1 VVGAAGAAPRPRL
14 LPRGYGFAVA
24 GIAVGMAGLVALGA
38 LSDRISRFID
48 GGHRFVL
55 GQISV
60 AGAGIGT
67 GAGFTAGG
75 LLRRQTIVAIRRVP
89 GVSAV
94 QGQVMVPFNPAT
106 SQLFSVNQEL
116 VLGVDLGVPSPN
128 RNYPTFPIAE
138 GRALAPADRGRVVLG
153 AELAVSRAL
162 HAGGRLRIGARD
174 FDVIGVG
181 ERLLTAPDRFAIV
194 PIEDARELWLDLD
207 PTLRALFSTGGALAP
222 ADLNTGA
229 AVGWADGVDPDAL
242 AARIRREVDGVNV
255 VAPGEVARQLAG
267 STAFF
272 SWLMAGITGIGLL
285 IGGLSLSNTV
295 AASTF
300 ERIRDFGIKQA
311 IGATDLQ
318 LLGEVFRES
327 LAVSLGGGVLGTAI
341 AVLVGTAVDARA
353 AQAGQRLF
361 LFSTR
366 LVLFALGFALAL
378 GAIAGAYATARI
390 LRVSPAE
397 AIRRGA

>member
-1 VVGAAGAAPRPRL
+1 VSGARAPRRLRL
-14 LPRGYGFAVA
+14 LPRGYGFAIA
-24 GIAVGMAGLVALGA
+24 GITVGMAGLVALGA
-38 LSDRISRFID
+38 LSGRISRFID

-75 LLRRQTIVAIRRVP
+75 LLRRETLESIRNVP
-89 GVSAV
+89 GVATV
-94 QGQVMVPFNPAT
+94 QAQVMLPLNPST

-116 VLGVDLGVPSPN
+116 VLGMDLTVPSPN
-128 RNYPTFPIAE
+128 RNYPTFPLAE
-138 GRALAPADRGRVVLG
+138 GRPLSPADRGRAIVG
-153 AELAVSRAL
+153 AELAAGRGL
-162 HAGGRLRIGARD
+162 HVGSRLRIGSRD
-174 FDVIGVG
+174 FEVIGVG
-181 ERLLTAPDRFAIV
+181 ERLLTAPDRFVVV
-194 PIEDARELWLDLD
+194 PIEDARELWLGLD
-207 PTLRALFSTGGALAP
+207 PTLRALFMAGGMVTP
-222 ADLNTGA
+222 ADLNSGA
-229 AVGWADGVDPDAL
+229 AVGWRDGVDPDAL
-242 AARIRREVDGVNV
+242 AVRIRQEVAGVNV

-272 SWLMAGITGIGLL
+272 SWLMTGITGIGLL

-295 AASTF
+295 AAATF

-311 IGATDLQ
+311 LGATDLR
-318 LLGEVFRES
+318 LLGEVLRES
-327 LAVSLGGGVLGTAI
+327 LTVSLAGGVLGTVL
-341 AVLVGTAVDARA
+341 AVLGGTAVDARA

-361 LFSTR
+361 LFSTG
-366 LVLFALGFALAL
+366 LVVFAISFAIAL
-378 GAIAGAYATARI
+378 GAIAGAYATFRI

>member
-1 VVGAAGAAPRPRL
+1 MSGRGVARRRRL
-14 LPRGYGFAVA
+14 LPRGYGFAIA

-38 LSDRISRFID
+38 LADRISRFID

-75 LLRRQTIVAIRRVP
+75 LLRRQTIEAIRRVP
-89 GVSAV
+89 GVAAI
-94 QGQVMVPFNPAT
+94 QAQVMLPLNPGT
-106 SQLFSVNQEL
+106 SELFSVNQEL

-128 RNYPTFPIAE
+128 RNYPTSPIAE
-138 GRALAPADRGRVVLG
+138 GRALVPTDRGRAMVG
-153 AELAVSRAL
+153 AELAAGRAL
-162 HAGGRLRIGARD
+162 RSGSRLRIGERD
-174 FDVIGVG
+174 FEVVGVL
-181 ERLLTAPDRFAIV
+181 ERLLTAPDRFAV
-194 PIEDARELWLDLD
+194 LPIEDARDLWLALD
-207 PTLRALFSTGGALAP
+207 PTLRALFGAGGVLARE
-222 ADLNTGA
+222 DLNTGA

-242 AARIRREVDGVNV
+242 AARIRREVAGVNV
-255 VAPGEVARQLAG
+255 AAPGEVARQLAA

-272 SWLMAGITGIGLL
+272 SWLMAGIAGIGLL

-311 IGATDLQ
+311 LGATDLQ
-318 LLGEVFRES
+318 LLGEVLRES
-327 LAVSLGGGVLGTAI
+327 LAVSLGGGLLGTAL
-341 AVLVGTAVDARA
+341 AVLLGSAVDARA
-353 AQAGQRLF
+353 ARAGQELF
-361 LFSTR
+361 LFSGR
-366 LVLFALGFALAL
+366 LVAFALGFAVVL
-378 GAIAGAYATARI
+378 GAVAGAYATVRI
-390 LRVSPAE
+390 LRVPPAE